1 MLRKAF
7 AILLSGILV
16 STAFGFQAAYAQ
28 TGKEVQTAEK
38 TRVGI
43 LKLGIGKDARVEVR
57 LQDNSKLKGYVSA
70 VGEDSFTIADHK
82 TGASSTVAYSDV
94 TKVKGNNDS
103 TRTKVIIGA
112 AVAIGIGIVLY
123 TIRGAFCDGQC

>member
-1 MLRKAF
+1 MLRTAF
-7 AILLSGILV
+7 AFLLSGILV
-16 STAFGFQAAYAQ
+16 ATGFGFQSAYAK

-38 TRVGI
+38 TRIGI
-43 LKLGIGKDARVEVR
+43 LKLGVGKDARVEVR
-57 LQDNSKLKGYVSA
+57 LRDNSKLKGYVSA

-94 TKVKGNNDS
+94 TRVKGNNDS

-123 TIRGAFCDGQC
+123 SIRGAFCDGQC

>member
-7 AILLSGILV
+7 AMLLSTILV
-16 STAFGFQAAYAQ
+16 STGFGFQSAYAQ

-43 LKLGIGKDARVEVR
+43 LKLGIGKDARVEVKLR
-57 LQDNSKLKGYVSA
+57 DNSKLKGYVSA
-70 VGEDSFTIADHK
+70 VGKDSFTIADRK

-94 TKVKGNNDS
+94 TQVKGNNDS

-112 AVAIGIGIVLY
+112 VVAIGIGILLFS
-123 TIRGAFCDGQC
+123 IRGAFCDGQC

>member
-1 MLRKAF
+1 MLRNAF
-7 AILLSGILV
+7 ATLLSGILV
-16 STAFGFQAAYAQ
+16 LTGFGFQSAYAQ
-28 TGKEVQTAEK
+28 TGKEIQTAEK

-57 LQDNSKLKGYVSA
+57 LRDNSKLKGYVSA
-70 VGEDSFTIADHK
+70 VGEDSFTIADRK

-94 TKVKGNNDS
+94 KQVKGNNDS
-103 TRTKVIIGA
+103 SRTKVIIGA

-123 TIRGAFCDGQC
+123 SIRGAFCDGQC